1 MEQHW
6 LTFLKAAM
14 SRIIGLKRYWK
25 AIVEFVSRIA
35 MLNETRE
42 ARRIENM
49 AKYLDVVSKSLSI
62 MKRNG
67 CPEEVLRRLAVD
79 LNVPLIEANL
89 ESMIVARQFAVVH
102 DAPHTA
108 CSDKELPLPPGPPP
122 TDNLPTRIRS
132 NSLQPT
138 PVCLPS

>member
-1 MEQHW
+1 MEQQW

-25 AIVEFVSRIA
+25 AICEFVSRIA

-67 CPEEVLRRLAVD
+67 CPEEVLRKLAVD

-89 ESMIVARQFAVVH
+89 EAMIVTRQFAVIH
-102 DAPHTA
+102 DAPRTTGYVKDA
-108 CSDKELPLPPGPPP
+108 LPPDAPS
-122 TDNLPTRIRS
+122 TNNLSHPDP
-132 NSLQPT
+132 Q
-138 PVCLPS
+138 